1 MPGRDSRRVTLPA
14 DPVERAIAC
23 AALATGLDSPG
34 DVTIG
39 RSKRRAR
46 AKQIAVRVLLER
58 CRFSRREI
66 ARRLGYYD
74 HSSIIHAVYA
84 TDPDDPTWR
93 EQMVNALLLYD
104 GKKPLRRSPTTGDVR
119 VMVDNLWGGR
129 FGRREMEAFLCRE
142 LLGMS
147 YPEMGKHLQC
157 SHTSAMDMVVRARRF
172 AKVDDGFR
180 DATNRAKAR
189 LRALAW

>member
-1 MPGRDSRRVTLPA
+1 MTLPT

-34 DVTIG
+34 DVTVG

-58 CRFSRREI
+58 RRFSRREI

-74 HSSIIHAVYA
+74 HSSIIHSVNAP
-84 TDPDDPTWR
+84 DPDDPTWR

-119 VMVDNLWGGR
+119 AVVDNLWGGR
-129 FGRREMEAFLCRE
+129 FGRREMEAVLCRYVLE
-142 LLGMS
+142 MS

-157 SHTSAMDMVVRARRF
+157 SHTSAMDMVVRGERYAGL
-172 AKVDDGFR
+172 DEGYS
-180 DATNRAKAR
+180 DAMNRAKAR